1 MRRLVFVLIVV
12 LFSNLVLAEDIEINF
27 MKENYS
33 KGETLQFEIEI
44 NNVQLS
50 GDLTTANIKLK
61 RGDENQGISVNLVKM
76 SETKYFVNFNLPLI
90 SGDYKLVLE
99 DVKYTKG
106 DNLVKVSFEK
116 SLVINDL
123 TGISVSPGI
132 IYMNLEKKDNPILNF
147 KLVGE
152 SAVKLSIVGDFLQ
165 LSETEF
171 TVSGTKTIEL
181 KTDVKKNSEGRLNI
195 EYGNSSYSIPI
206 YLFKEEVKEGDVNET
221 VEEDK
226 DARIEFNK
234 ELNEVEI
241 IEVSLEFGKDLQGP
255 VYFKNTGSVKLYNLK
270 VNLSESLIE
279 VVSFNLEKSNLDPE
293 EVGEINVIVNPMKDK
308 IGHYEGDLT
317 IITEEGVFASIPFIL
332 DLKGREIDPEPTLV
346 EIKEPEKIIID
357 EELKEEEKNIGIWI
371 FGIILIIIIFL
382 VFVFYKKSKTGK
394 RMGW

>member
-33 KGETLQFEIEI
+33 KGETLQFEIVV

-147 KLVGE
+147 
-152 SAVKLSIVGDFLQ
+152 
-165 LSETEF
+165 
-171 TVSGTKTIEL
+171 
-181 KTDVKKNSEGRLNI
+181 

-255 VYFKNTGSVKLYNLK
+255 VYFKNTGSVKLHNLK

>member
-1 MRRLVFVLIVV
+1 MRSLVFVLIVV
-12 LFSNLVLAEDIEINF
+12 LFSNLVLAEYIEINF

-61 RGDENQGISVNLVKM
+61 KDSENQGISVNLVKM
-76 SETKYFVNFNLPLI
+76 SETKYFVNFNL
-90 SGDYKLVLE
+90 
-99 DVKYTKG
+99 
-106 DNLVKVSFEK
+106 
-116 SLVINDL
+116 
-123 TGISVSPGI
+123 
-132 IYMNLEKKDNPILNF
+132 
-147 KLVGE
+147 VGE
-152 SAVKLSIVGDFLQ
+152 SDVKLSIVGDFLQ

-255 VYFKNTGSVKLYNLK
+255 VYFKNTGSVKLHNLK

-279 VVSFNLEKSNLDPE
+279 VVSFNLEKVDLYPD

-308 IGHYEGDLT
+308 IGYYEGDLT

-332 DLKGREIDPEPTLV
+332 DLKGREIDPEHTLV

-357 EELKEEEKNIGIWI
+357 EEIKEDEKNIGIWI
-371 FGIILIIIIFL
+371 FGIKLLIIIFL